1 MSKSKKS
8 IHDGTKSG
16 ANVVYTIETV
26 ERITHIAKDRIVLY
40 YQHGLVSP
48 VRATEKEILFDEDAI
63 HKLRQIAFLL
73 SEYGVNHQGLK
84 QFVSLM
90 DEVERL
96 REEVR
101 FLRVAKSPHSFAF
114 ERKNR

>member
-1 MSKSKKS
+1 MSQSKNHPDDVPAS
-8 IHDGTKSG
+8 ASHAI
-16 ANVVYTIETV
+16 YTIETV
-26 ERITHIAKDRIVLY
+26 ERITHISKDQIVLY
-40 YQHGLVSP
+40 YQYGLVSP
-48 VRATEKEILFDEDAI
+48 VQATEKEILFDEDAI

-73 SEYGVNHQGLK
+73 SEYGINHQGLK

-101 FLRVAKSPHSFAF
+101 FLRQKL
-114 ERKNR
+114 